1 MRRRSVTQRAFQ
13 PAAASHLLPAR
24 APTAPHLAQ
33 HTSHATLC
41 APLFARST
49 SHAAR
54 STHHARNTTNARAPR
69 RGGPFS
75 PPPPHTRLRLARQP
89 HLSVRNTARAQRAT
103 HTTWR
108 AVRSHTRAHTKERS
122 DAPRAA
128 RSQPTAS
135 SHSLPTRAPT
145 APHNSHNNTHQL
157 IARLLL
163 FARAHTQ
170 ACATRHARTTWRASL
185 HTPHTHSARQALRRA
200 RQAPTRRDSRA
211 PSPQSHD
218 ARSGR
223 RPKRRHATRELA
235 HHATHAPHCAP
246 RSAHR
251 TRTAL
256 TKRPTALAKRTRAE
270 THEPTSPQSH
280 ARRGG
285 VVKQSPP
292 KGGGIALRRFSHGTA
307 L

>member
-1 MRRRSVTQRAFQ
+1 MRRRAVTQRAFS
-13 PAAASHLLPAR
+13 PPPPRTCLRLAR
-24 APTAPHLAQ
+24 RPHRILRTTRRTQ
-33 HTSHATLC
+33 HIARHA
-41 APLFARST
+41 
-49 SHAAR
+49 SHAALAR
-54 STHHARNTTNARAPR
+54 RPLNTHTHARHERPDTPR
-69 RGGPFS
+69 RCGPFS

-108 AVRSHTRAHTKERS
+108 AARSHTRTRTNERS

-128 RSQPTAS
+128 RPQPTAS

-170 ACATRHARTTWRASL
+170 ACATRHARTTLRASL

-211 PSPQSHD
+211 LQPAES
-218 ARSGR
+218 R
-223 RPKRRHATRELA
+223 
-235 HHATHAPHCAP
+235 CA
-246 RSAHR
+246 
-251 TRTAL
+251 
-256 TKRPTALAKRTRAE
+256 
-270 THEPTSPQSH
+270 
-280 ARRGG
+280 
-285 VVKQSPP
+285 
-292 KGGGIALRRFSHGTA
+292 
-307 L
+307 

>member
-1 MRRRSVTQRAFQ
+1 MRRRAVTQRAFQ

-49 SHAAR
+49 RTPPAQH
-54 STHHARNTTNARAPR
+54 TTHARPRTPRAPR

-89 HLSVRNTARAQRAT
+89 HLSLRNTARAQHAT

-108 AVRSHTRAHTKERS
+108 AVRSHTRTHTKERS

-157 IARLLL
+157 IARLLF

-170 ACATRHARTTWRASL
+170 ACATRHARTTSAPRSTHRTHTALAKRPAALAKRPRAE
-185 HTPHTHSARQALRRA
+185 THE
-200 RQAPTRRDSRA
+200 P

-223 RPKRRHATRELA
+223 RQKAPTRHTRVGAPRHARTTLRASLRTP
-235 HHATHAPHCAP
+235 HTHGARQAP
-246 RSAHR
+246 RRAR
-251 TRTAL
+251 QAPTRRDA
-256 TKRPTALAKRTRAE
+256 RA
-270 THEPTSPQSH
+270 
-280 ARRGG
+280 
-285 VVKQSPP
+285 
-292 KGGGIALRRFSHGTA
+292 F
-307 L
+307 